1 MIRFLARRRVILVVA
16 SVVAA
21 AAVIAA
27 AVALAD
33 SQRNSRHTLEDRF
46 AGGSGTAAALVETII
61 AQAYAS
67 DRELGEQRLAGRDL
81 TSEDVRRA
89 AARTGSESMVV
100 LDAGGDRVA
109 SWPQGADV
117 ADGPAEHREQALGG
131 QPAISGPLTGRSG
144 KVIEVA
150 VPYQAETGRR
160 VVVIASSLRQVQAVL
175 GPYLKRIPGVRGR
188 RALILDH
195 AHGDAKLADSA
206 PGSPID
212 PGLMAALSGAPA
224 KHNGSYD
231 GGDRYVS
238 SVGIAGTPWAL
249 VRTTTTSILYEPVE
263 GWQKYLPWIL
273 LALLLAAGAVMV
285 LLADRAGRAAERAR
299 RASEA
304 KSAFLASMS
313 HELRTPMTTV
323 MGFSEMLARGRLG
336 ELSDRQRETVGHIHA
351 SSRHL
356 NQLISEA
363 LDLSRVEEGRIHFA
377 PEDVRPHLLVAE
389 VADSMGGLADDRGI
403 DIAVDAPD
411 IGVWRVDPGRFK
423 QVLYNLIGNAIKFT
437 EGGGSVG
444 VRLWRDESTDEL
456 GLEVTDTGTGI
467 APEDLGRIF
476 EPFEQGGSGRNGGAG
491 LGLAISHRIV
501 DAQGGR
507 IAVRSSVGEGS
518 TFEVTLPLQQA

>member
-1 MIRFLARRRVILVVA
+1 
-16 SVVAA
+16 
-21 AAVIAA
+21 
-27 AVALAD
+27 
-33 SQRNSRHTLEDRF
+33 
-46 AGGSGTAAALVETII
+46 
-61 AQAYAS
+61 
-67 DRELGEQRLAGRDL
+67 
-81 TSEDVRRA
+81 
-89 AARTGSESMVV
+89 
-100 LDAGGDRVA
+100 
-109 SWPQGADV
+109 
-117 ADGPAEHREQALGG
+117 
-131 QPAISGPLTGRSG
+131 
-144 KVIEVA
+144 
-150 VPYQAETGRR
+150 
-160 VVVIASSLRQVQAVL
+160 
-175 GPYLKRIPGVRGR
+175 
-188 RALILDH
+188 
-195 AHGDAKLADSA
+195 
-206 PGSPID
+206 
-212 PGLMAALSGAPA
+212 
-224 KHNGSYD
+224 
-231 GGDRYVS
+231 
-238 SVGIAGTPWAL
+238 
-249 VRTTTTSILYEPVE
+249 
-263 GWQKYLPWIL
+263 
-273 LALLLAAGAVMV
+273 
-285 LLADRAGRAAERAR
+285 
-299 RASEA
+299 
-304 KSAFLASMS
+304 
-313 HELRTPMTTV
+313 MTTV

-444 VRLWRDESTDEL
+444 VRLWRDEGTDEL